1 MRLSIGSMARITRFD
16 ERLKYLIYALF
27 EAVKKR
33 HAMVYSSNMDP
44 RPFIDAD
51 YEIDL
56 MMKEIRIMS
65 RPSAQ

>member
-1 MRLSIGSMARITRFD
+1 
-16 ERLKYLIYALF
+16 LKYLIYALF